1 MSDAPAATLRRGGL
15 WRRVVLAALVLV
27 LAPVLLIH
35 LYALALSAMPVPGT
49 ILMGQRAGQGQDVR
63 RDWKPLEQISPHL
76 VHAVIAAEDARYCEH
91 DGIDWD
97 AVETAREWNRN
108 NPDRPRR
115 GGSTISQQT
124 AKNVFFWNGGGMPRK
139 AGEAWM
145 TLVIERVWGKRR
157 IMETYLNVAEWGDGL
172 FGAEAAAQARFGK
185 SAAEL
190 SEREAALLAAVLPS
204 PNRWRA
210 VNPGPYVQRRAGTIQ
225 SRMRVVAA
233 EGYADCV
240 LTDEDR
246 ARLPRPPP
254 RPPAEAAPERPVLPD
269 LPDAPETGEE
279 ALGPEPSP
287 AEPDPPQPAPDP
299 EADAALMD
307 FLDETEA
314 ALGAISEAERLEE
327 NASEGMV
334 APAPEPGTTELPE
347 ADAPMPEA
355 PEPEE

>member
-1 MSDAPAATLRRGGL
+1 MSETPALTRRRKAPLRRL
-15 WRRVVLAALVLV
+15 ALIVVLAILL
-27 LAPVLLIH
+27 PVIAVH

-49 ILMGQRAGQGQDVR
+49 ILMSQRAGQGQEVR
-63 RDWKPLEQISPHL
+63 QDWRPLEQISPHL
-76 VHAVIAAEDARYCEH
+76 VHAVIAAEDARFCEH

-97 AVETAREWNRN
+97 AVEAAREWNRN

-115 GGSTISQQT
+115 GGSSISQQT
-124 AKNVFFWNGGGMPRK
+124 AKNVFFWNGGGMARK

-233 EGYADCV
+233 EGFAACV

-246 ARLPRPPP
+246 ARLPRPP
-254 RPPAEAAPERPVLPD
+254 RPPGEAPPPRPVLPD

-279 ALGPEPSP
+279 ALGPEPDR
-287 AEPDPPQPAPDP
+287 ARDPDP
-299 EADAALMD
+299 EAEAALMD

-314 ALGAISEAERLEE
+314 ALGAIGRDERTGESLPEVPEAETPD
-327 NASEGMV
+327 SEVGD
-334 APAPEPGTTELPE
+334 GPE
-347 ADAPMPEA
+347 ADIALSNDTA
-355 PEPEE
+355 PEPED